1 MPRGSCLDSCMCYFK
16 GVSSLTK
23 RFNRL
28 WWACWMSRA
37 LYQIQHSYYSLQS
50 LTSTSFWC
58 QMLRPTTPRPPLSRD
73 SFIMANGRARTSLH
87 CKQARE
93 PTFQFASTWC
103 HLIESEQEAWNAY
116 PWILPPAAANR
127 GISIK
132 WSAHCDL
139 ESQLITTL
147 FFFFSSDNNNNTAHV
162 QGHSLTLWPCIWAC
176 SLGACMRCDRVC
188 FCLCKCASQWTPEGI
203 TPVGLQLQQR
213 PGCSDKRG
221 SLYWDCDG
229 LISLISFDGLL
240 VQHSDSAG

>member
-37 LYQIQHSYYSLQS
+37 LYQIQHSDYSLQS

-73 SFIMANGRARTSLH
+73 SFIMANGRARTSLY

-147 FFFFSSDNNNNTAHV
+147 FFFSPVTTIIILHTYKV
-162 QGHSLTLWPCIWAC
+162 TVWPCDLVFERAAWERAC
-176 SLGACMRCDRVC
+176 GVIG
-188 FCLCKCASQWTPEGI
+188 FASAYVNVHHSEH
-203 TPVGLQLQQR
+203 L
-213 PGCSDKRG
+213 RG
-221 SLYWDCDG
+221 SH
-229 LISLISFDGLL
+229 LL
-240 VQHSDSAG
+240 VSNYSSVQAALIKGAHCTGIVMV